1 MMPEL
6 VNMTSSSNLF
16 QVVMFSQSS
25 LVSKF
30 HFNMIIGFALITI
43 FVFKGLTRNPK
54 IGNSPVWILPYNW
67 GQRRARDSKFDTNL
81 SNEKLLN
88 DTKYHELLL
97 FLNY

>member
-1 MMPEL
+1 
-6 VNMTSSSNLF
+6 
-16 QVVMFSQSS
+16 
-25 LVSKF
+25 
-30 HFNMIIGFALITI
+30 MIIGFALITI

-54 IGNSPVWILPYNW
+54 IGNSPVWILTYNW